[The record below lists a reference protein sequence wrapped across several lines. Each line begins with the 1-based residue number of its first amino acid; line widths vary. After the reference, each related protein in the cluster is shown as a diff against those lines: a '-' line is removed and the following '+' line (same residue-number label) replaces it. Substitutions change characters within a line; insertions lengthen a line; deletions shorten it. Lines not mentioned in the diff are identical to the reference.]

1 MSSSTINLHAL
12 SIPAFTGAGHLK
24 DWLLQVVHAINNQEN
39 GAPVVQLLCFR
50 LQRNI
55 LTNKAAGASSL
66 YHADPTRMDKRDG
79 LAFQLFEECNE
90 LSVLKQLGEKV
101 SKPLTAA
108 EAAQDGGDVAV
119 AARSAAMPDRLT
131 VANALKYAQAIL
143 GGVSYIYTQAK
154 LYRHVS

>member
-1 MSSSTINLHAL
+1 MSASTINLHAF

-50 LQRNI
+50 LQRDI

-79 LAFQLFEECNE
+79 LAFQLFQECNE
-90 LSVLKQLGEKV
+90 LSALKQLVK
-101 SKPLTAA
+101 KFP
-108 EAAQDGGDVAV
+108 
-119 AARSAAMPDRLT
+119 
-131 VANALKYAQAIL
+131 N
-143 GGVSYIYTQAK
+143 
-154 LYRHVS
+154 H